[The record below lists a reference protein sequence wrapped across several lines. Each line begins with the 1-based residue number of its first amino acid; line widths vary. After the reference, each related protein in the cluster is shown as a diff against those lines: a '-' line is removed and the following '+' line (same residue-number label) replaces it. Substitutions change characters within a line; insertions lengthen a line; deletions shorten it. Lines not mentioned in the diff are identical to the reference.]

1 MAASAMPRPTV
12 YYIRHGETDWNVAG
26 RLQGRRDVP
35 LNARG
40 RAQGSH
46 CGEILRGLFA
56 RDNRDP
62 AGLDYVSSPLARAC
76 QTMELARAALG
87 LGAQGYRREPR
98 LVEIAFGEWEGFTIA
113 QLHVRDPARIA
124 QREHDKWHF
133 VPPGGESYEMVS
145 ARIAEWY
152 ESLATDTVVTAHGGT
167 ARGLIAHLGIA
178 KPAAAPLLD
187 IAQGVVYVF
196 ESENLTRYA

>member
-1 MAASAMPRPTV
+1 MAATATPRPTV

-26 RLQGRRDVP
+26 RLQGQRDIP

-40 RAQGSH
+40 RMQGTR
-46 CGEILRGLFA
+46 CGEILRDLFA
-56 RDNRDP
+56 QRKLGP
-62 AGLDYVSSPLARAC
+62 ADVDYESSPLARAC
-76 QTMELARAALG
+76 ETMELARAALG
-87 LGAQGYRREPR
+87 LGVRDYRREPR
-98 LVEIAFGEWEGFTIA
+98 LAEIAFGEWEGFTIA
-113 QLHVRDPARIA
+113 QLHERDPARIA

-133 VPPGGESYEMVS
+133 LPPGGESYEMVS
-145 ARIAEWY
+145 ARMREWY
-152 ESLATDTVVTAHGGT
+152 ENLTTDTVAVAHGGT

-196 ESENLTRYA
+196 EDERLTRYA

>member
-98 LVEIAFGEWEGFTIA
+98 LVEIARARSRPT
-113 QLHVRDPARIA
+113 RPARA
-124 QREHDKWHF
+124 RQMAFRAAGRRELRNG
-133 VPPGGESYEMVS
+133 VG
-145 ARIAEWY
+145 
-152 ESLATDTVVTAHGGT
+152 AH
-167 ARGLIAHLGIA
+167 R
-178 KPAAAPLLD
+178 
-187 IAQGVVYVF
+187 
-196 ESENLTRYA
+196 

>member
-1 MAASAMPRPTV
+1 MAVSAKPRPTL

-26 RLQGRRDVP
+26 RLQGRHDVP

-40 RAQGSH
+40 RVQGIH
-46 CGEILRGLFA
+46 CGEILRDLFA
-56 RDNRDP
+56 RAGRDP
-62 AGLDYVSSPLARAC
+62 ASLDYVSSPLSRAC

-87 LGAQGYRREPR
+87 LGAQDYRREPG
-98 LVEIAFGEWEGFTIA
+98 LTEIAFGEWEGFTIA
-113 QLHVRDPARIA
+113 QLHERDRARIA

-133 VPPGGESYEMVS
+133 VPPGGESYKLVS
-145 ARIAEWY
+145 ARVAEWY

-178 KPAAAPLLD
+178 KPAAAPLID

-196 ESENLTRYA
+196 EGEKLTQYA